1 MKPSV
6 RSAKSYYEIQVQGE
20 LDRGWESY
28 IDGLVVQ
35 HEPFCKTS
43 LTTLICPVVDQAAL
57 RGLLCRL
64 WDLNL
69 ALIAV
74 RRVVIDDKK
83 KEVETFGNGSSKDT

>member
-1 MKPSV
+1 MKPSD

-28 IDGLVVQ
+28 IDGLVVRN
-35 HEPFCKTS
+35 EPSCKTS
-43 LTTLICPVVDQAAL
+43 VTTLICPVVDQAAL

-74 RRVVIDDKK
+74 RRVVTDN
-83 KEVETFGNGSSKDT
+83 KEKENE